1 MKVRL
6 RQSLKL
12 LLHSARFLCPLEKHK
27 FNKHGY
33 MHHAVEMIKLKY
45 QKVYEIFRSFQA
57 NNKFTAYTDNLQ
69 SQLMP
74 KAYRYFTPMSSWTSD
89 ARRTFFSSSASI
101 HTRSR
106 YPYTDVDP
114 LRRWSTTRNW
124 SVCRLARD
132 TRQFDDLRFELTSAI
147 ARPFVVGASIV

>member
-1 MKVRL
+1 MFRRLWATMKVRL

-12 LLHSARFLCPLEKHK
+12 SLLSARLLCHHLEKHK

-33 MHHAVEMIKLKY
+33 MHLSVEMIKLKY
-45 QKVYEIFRSFQA
+45 QKVYETFLSFQA
-57 NNKFTAYTDNLQ
+57 NHKFTAYTDNLQ

-101 HTRSR
+101 HTRPRHPSDVEEGHC
-106 YPYTDVDP
+106 TDVDP
-114 LRRWSTTRNW
+114 LRRWST
-124 SVCRLARD
+124 AR
-132 TRQFDDLRFELTSAI
+132 
-147 ARPFVVGASIV
+147 

>member
-12 LLHSARFLCPLEKHK
+12 SLILARFLCHLEKHK

-33 MHHAVEMIKLKY
+33 MHHFVEMIKLKHK
-45 QKVYEIFRSFQA
+45 KVYEIFFRFQT
-57 NNKFTAYTDNLQ
+57 NHKFTAYTDNLQ

-89 ARRTFFSSSASI
+89 ARRPSSRPQRPS
-101 HTRSR
+101 TRGPVIPPTLKR
-106 YPYTDVDP
+106 VTAQT
-114 LRRWSTTRNW
+114 ST
-124 SVCRLARD
+124 L
-132 TRQFDDLRFELTSAI
+132 
-147 ARPFVVGASIV
+147 